1 MELRE
6 WCRKFKWLNDKCEK
20 LKEKGWFKKIDEKE
34 GFEIYFF
41 GLYTIYRLFF
51 LVCSLLGLLLSG
63 YFYFLCLPYIFIKID
78 VVHHVVRAIGG
89 ACK

>member
-1 MELRE
+1 MEFRE
-6 WCRKFKWLNDKCEK
+6 WCKEFKWLNDKCEK
-20 LKEKGWFKKIDEKE
+20 SKKKEWFKKIDEKE

-51 LVCSLLGLLLSG
+51 LGCSLLGLLLSG
-63 YFYFLCLPYIFIKID
+63 YFYFLCLPYIFIEVD
-78 VVHHVVRAIGG
+78 VVKHVVRAIGG